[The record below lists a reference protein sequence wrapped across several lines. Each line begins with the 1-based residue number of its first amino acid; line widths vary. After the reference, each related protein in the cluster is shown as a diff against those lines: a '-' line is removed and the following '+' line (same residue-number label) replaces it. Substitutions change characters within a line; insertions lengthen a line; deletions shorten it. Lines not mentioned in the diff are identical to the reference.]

1 MSATFDYKNPLE
13 TRVITIDVSPDLAV
27 GETLTSIISTSIS
40 VVRGGDA
47 IITLIVSNPAINP
60 TSFSIINTNGV
71 NVTIA
76 ASTAVQA
83 VVSGGL
89 DGVWYQLTFLCTT
102 SNPNKTIAVTGIL
115 PVSLS
120 A

>member
-13 TRVITIDVSPDLAV
+13 TRVITINSSPDLAA
-27 GETLTSIISTSIS
+27 GETLTAITSTTIS
-40 VVRGGDA
+40 VVKGVDPA
-47 IITLIVSNPAINP
+47 ITLTVAQAAINVQ
-60 TSFSIINTNGV
+60 SFTIMNSSGV
-71 NVTIA
+71 SVTVPV
-76 ASTAVQA
+76 STAVQA